1 MIEMKNE
8 LKQKYYILFK
18 LVDGSVIESDEFPS
32 KSERDIAFN
41 EIMEG
46 FYKHKVGFEFHER
59 MVLLLDKVMYVEKKE
74 RYSL

>member
-1 MIEMKNE
+1 MKNE

-18 LVDGSVIESDEFPS
+18 LVDGSTIESDEFPS

-46 FYKHKVGFEFHER
+46 FNKHKVLRVVYTFMVWFFLLSGF
-59 MVLLLDKVMYVEKKE
+59 LLFV
-74 RYSL
+74 